1 MTLDRVQIHDLLLR
15 CIVGINPDERD
26 KPQDVLVNLTMHVDV
41 RRPGATDDIGDA
53 VNYKQVTKR
62 VIQLVENS
70 HFFLVERLAT
80 EIARLIVTEF
90 PAVARVSVQLE
101 KPGAL
106 RYARSV
112 GVLIERTAADFADL
126 GLVKG

>member
-26 KPQDVLVNLTMHVDV
+26 KPQDVLLNLALYVDV
-41 RRPGATDDIGDA
+41 RRAGASDDIADA

-62 VIQLVENS
+62 VIDLVENS
-70 HFFLVERLAT
+70 RFYLVEKLAT
-80 EIARLIVTEF
+80 EVARLILTEF
-90 PAVARVSVQLE
+90 PAVARVTVQLE

-106 RYARSV
+106 RFARSV
-112 GVLIERTAADFADL
+112 GVLIERTAADFADAA
-126 GLVKG
+126 

>member
-1 MTLDRVQIHDLLLR
+1 MTLDHVQIHDLLLR

-26 KPQDVLVNLTMHVDV
+26 KPQDVLINLTLHVDV
-41 RRPGATDDIGDA
+41 RRAGASDDIGDA

-62 VIQLVENS
+62 VIDLVENS
-70 HFFLVERLAT
+70 HFFLVEKLAT
-80 EIARLIVTEF
+80 EIARLILTGF
-90 PAVARVSVQLE
+90 PAVVRVTVQVE

-112 GVLIERTAADFADL
+112 GVCIERTAADFASAA
-126 GLVKG
+126 